1 MTHEGFLLSRVLLRF
16 DLMCFD
22 LMRFDLM
29 CFDLMCFDHDSDA
42 EDLVGELS
50 AAAISP
56 DGSLWVGV

>member
-1 MTHEGFLLSRVLLRF
+1 
-16 DLMCFD
+16 
-22 LMRFDLM
+22 MRFDLM

>member
-1 MTHEGFLLSRVLLRF
+1 MTHEGFLLSRVLL
-16 DLMCFD
+16 
-22 LMRFDLM
+22 RFDLM